1 MKAHENVPIWGNV
14 ILKQTLS
21 VDAFTANLGVFP
33 EYFRRIL
40 AMTSVTSMSF
50 VARRLLL
57 SFVIYAFQSLDID
70 FVKKELAPLAQ
81 IHIWAGLSS
90 EERRNDEFEKHPPLR
105 KFWKGSLKR
114 YDSAGTED
122 VSWGLM

>member
-90 EERRNDEFEKHPPLR
+90 EEETTSLRNIHLYANSGKAALNDMILQVLR
-105 KFWKGSLKR
+105 MCHG
-114 YDSAGTED
+114 
-122 VSWGLM
+122 V